1 MGLPDV
7 GTGRERTPTPRR
19 YRAMKKLVI
28 ILAGAVALLVSAAA
42 IAETKALEITNAGIS
57 PKDVTVEAGSEVSW
71 TNADQA
77 PHGIKVDNTTC
88 NLSLLPTQTS
98 SCTFNT
104 AGTFTYDD
112 PTSTN
117 PVFGGTITVGAA
129 AQRSVTV
136 AANRNIAIFGDSV
149 TLSGTTSAKTAG
161 ETVTVIARPS
171 GEPAARIDVTT
182 ATGGAWSLRV
192 QPRVH
197 TEYQVQYADALSGKL
212 AVNVRPRITLQ
223 KVGADKFLVVV
234 LTNKSLAGKT
244 AQLTRFVPGTGW
256 APVGDVPLTS
266 ITRTDSIA
274 VKTVTTFVPR
284 GTKLRVV
291 MSDDQTGADYI
302 DAHSN
307 FVVK

>member
-1 MGLPDV
+1 
-7 GTGRERTPTPRR
+7 
-19 YRAMKKLVI
+19 MKKIVI
-28 ILAGAVALLVSAAA
+28 ALAGAVALLATAAA
-42 IAETKALEITNAGIS
+42 IAETKNVEINNSGIT
-57 PKDVTVEAGSEVSW
+57 PKDMTVEAGSTVSW
-71 TNADQA
+71 TNADTSQ
-77 PHGIKVDNTTC
+77 HGIKVDNTTC
-88 NLSLLPTQTS
+88 NLLLQPQQTS
-98 SCTFNT
+98 GCTFDT
-104 AGTFTYDD
+104 AGTFKYGD

-117 PVFGGTITVGAA
+117 ANFGGTITVAA
-129 AQRSVTV
+129 ATQRSVTL

-171 GEPAARIDVTT
+171 GEPAAKIDVAT

-197 TEYQVQYADALSGKL
+197 TEYQVQYANVLSGKL

-234 LTNKSLAGKT
+234 LTNKTLAGKT

>member
-1 MGLPDV
+1 M
-7 GTGRERTPTPRR
+7 RTRPRTASR
-19 YRAMKKLVI
+19 STTRPATC
-28 ILAGAVALLVSAAA
+28 AP
-42 IAETKALEITNAGIS
+42 AE
-57 PKDVTVEAGSEVSW
+57 
-71 TNADQA
+71 
-77 PHGIKVDNTTC
+77 
-88 NLSLLPTQTS
+88 QTS

-112 PTSTN
+112 PTSTD
-117 PVFGGTITVGAA
+117 PVFGGKITVAAA
-129 AQRSVTV
+129 AQRSVTL

-197 TEYQVQYADALSGKL
+197 TEYQVQYGSALSGKL
-212 AVNVRPRITLQ
+212 AVSVRPRITLQ

-244 AQLTRFVPGTGW
+244 AQLTRFVGGSW
-256 APVGDVPLTS
+256 SPVGDIALTS
-266 ITRTDSIA
+266 ITRTDSLA
-274 VKTVTTFVPR
+274 VKTVTSFVPR

-291 MSDDQTGADYI
+291 MSDDQTGRRLHGRPEQLRHQVAPQHER
-302 DAHSN
+302 AAAGGVPAAAPSS
-307 FVVK
+307 VSACERAVRAV

>member
-1 MGLPDV
+1 
-7 GTGRERTPTPRR
+7 
-19 YRAMKKLVI
+19 MKTIVI
-28 ILAGAVALLVSAAA
+28 ALAGAVALLATAAA
-42 IAETKALEITNAGIS
+42 IAETKNVEINNAGIT
-57 PKDVTVEAGSEVSW
+57 PKDMTVEAGSTVSW
-71 TNADQA
+71 TNADTSQ
-77 PHGIKVDNTTC
+77 HGIKVDNTTC
-88 NLSLLPTQTS
+88 NLLLQPQQTS
-98 SCTFNT
+98 GCTFDT
-104 AGTFTYDD
+104 AGTFKYDD

-117 PVFGGTITVGAA
+117 ANFGGTITVAAA
-129 AQRSVTV
+129 AQRSVTL
-136 AANRNIAIFGDSV
+136 AANRNVAIFGDSV
-149 TLSGTTSAKTAG
+149 TLSGTTSSKTAG
-161 ETVTVIARPS
+161 ETVTVIARPA

-197 TEYQVQYADALSGKL
+197 TEYQVQYAGALSGKL
-212 AVNVRPRITLQ
+212 VVNVRPRITLQ

-234 LTNKSLAGKT
+234 LSNKTLAGKT

-256 APVGDVPLTS
+256 APVGDVLLTS
-266 ITRTDSIA
+266 ITRTDSVA
-274 VKTVTTFVPR
+274 VKTVTTLVPR